1 MESVIIRPSLKVGYE
16 MLIRIFLFIILTPL
30 FTFAP
35 AHAAVKP
42 DVVKLWTYYNFK
54 PFLQSNEKQGLII
67 DLAEMLTA
75 NSQGQFNFVV
85 KYLPRK
91 RIDML
96 LTSHQLGAV
105 ALVNPHWFP
114 ETFMASSPLLNGN
127 DIIISSKHNI
137 INDVYGTN
145 LKYQRF
151 IGVVGHKYPALL
163 DVTIANRQNI
173 SSIDSLFKL
182 IAKQR
187 GDFAIVPSLVAAYHQ
202 VNDEYSS
209 KIHFGPQF
217 RAPYTR
223 HLVMA
228 KKHNKLKQFVDK
240 FFASSTGQQQWENI
254 LERYH
259 LTNLAVK
266 PLH

>member
-1 MESVIIRPSLKVGYE
+1 MESVIIRKYLKVGYE
-16 MLIRIFLFIILTPL
+16 MLIRIFFIILTPL
-30 FTFAP
+30 FNFAP

-54 PFLQSNEKQGLII
+54 PFLQPNEKQGLII

-75 NSQGQFNFVV
+75 NSQGKFNFVV

-96 LTSHQLGAV
+96 LASHQLGAV
-105 ALVNPHWFP
+105 ALVNPQWFP
-114 ETFMASSPLLNGN
+114 DTFMVSSPLLKGS
-127 DIIISSKHNI
+127 DIIISSKHHI
-137 INDVYGTN
+137 INDVSKVN
-145 LKYQRF
+145 IKNQKF
-151 IGVVGHKYPALL
+151 IGVVGHLYPALL
-163 DVTIANRQNI
+163 NVELAHRQNI

-202 VNDEYSS
+202 SNDEYSAQLN
-209 KIHFGPQF
+209 FGPPLHQ
-217 RAPYTR
+217 PYTR
-223 HLVMA
+223 HLVMS
-228 KKHNKLKQFVDK
+228 KQHKGLKEFVNGI
-240 FFASSTGQQQWENI
+240 FSSVAGQQQWLAI

-259 LTNLAVK
+259 LTNLAVQ